1 MRHCIIVRVT
11 KFATSERDP
20 LMINTISM
28 QLKPNCDPAMKNTYN
43 HPICIPNG
51 SGKVHVV
58 VTRSNGTCQKLQV
71 DGPFKL
77 KNMIFQ
83 VSFQQW
89 LPMKCVGCT
98 MSILSIYKGLPSL
111 SYRSQI
117 RMSNVASQN
126 FLLKDI
132 DHLTP
137 QLHKAIWYREP

>member
-51 SGKVHVV
+51 SGKSPCGGDSQHW
-58 VTRSNGTCQKLQV
+58 NMLELQV

-83 VSFQQW
+83 VSF
-89 LPMKCVGCT
+89 
-98 MSILSIYKGLPSL
+98 
-111 SYRSQI
+111 
-117 RMSNVASQN
+117 
-126 FLLKDI
+126 
-132 DHLTP
+132 
-137 QLHKAIWYREP
+137 